1 MNAKYRLGVLAG
13 LLLGSNAAMADG
25 KMYFSVSGGT
35 FDHDN
40 TSVILNSRV
49 DTATTPITTTT
60 GLASEGDETD
70 LVSVAA
76 GVADVSA
83 RFLIEYYHQ
92 TGELTGIGAD
102 YTKQSLFYSGYWTPN
117 LYVPKLHGILGAGI
131 GGSQITLESSNDLIN
146 EFDDRELQYKF
157 TAGIEYRLIDL
168 VTIFATY
175 EQHYSRNFTHSF
187 SRTDTSTNPATV
199 THWQIDVQDSDQSV
213 IQIGLA
219 ARF

>member
-13 LLLGSNAAMADG
+13 LLLGSNVAMADG

-35 FDHDN
+35 FDHDQTN
-40 TSVILNSRV
+40 VMIRTSGDAS
-49 DTATTPITTTT
+49 ATTWLTS
-60 GLASEGDETD
+60 ASDETD
-70 LVSVAA
+70 LVSVTG

-92 TGELTGIGAD
+92 SGDLTGIGAD
-102 YTKQSLFYSGYWTPN
+102 YTKQGLFYSGYWTPN

-131 GGSQITLESSNDLIN
+131 GAAQIDLESDNAQIGGDF
-146 EFDDRELQYKF
+146 EDREFQYKF

-168 VTIFATY
+168 VTIFGTY
-175 EQHYSRNFTHSF
+175 EQHYSRKFTHSDAQ
-187 SRTDTSTNPATV
+187 R
-199 THWQIDVQDSDQSV
+199 QIQVQDADQSV
-213 IQIGLA
+213 IQIGIA

>member
-25 KMYFSVSGGT
+25 KRYFSVSAGT
-35 FDHDN
+35 VDHDQ
-40 TSVILNSRV
+40 TSVMIRTSG
-49 DTATTPITTTT
+49 DASTTTWLT
-60 GLASEGDETD
+60 SASDETD
-70 LVSVAA
+70 LVSVAG

-92 TGELTGIGAD
+92 SGDLTGIGAD
-102 YTKQSLFYSGYWTPN
+102 YTKQGLFYSGYWTPN

-131 GGSQITLESSNDLIN
+131 GAAHLELESDNALIGDDF
-146 EFDDRELQYKF
+146 EDREFQYKF

-168 VTIFATY
+168 VTIFGTY
-175 EQHYSRNFTHSF
+175 EQHYSRKFTHSDAQ
-187 SRTDTSTNPATV
+187 R
-199 THWQIDVQDSDQSV
+199 QIQLHDSDQSV
-213 IQIGLA
+213 IQIGIA